1 MLNDV
6 LRRVEERLKAVG
18 LSAQAASVQAGL
30 SKDAI
35 RNMQRAIQQKG
46 RAGVSTK
53 TITALAPVLETSV
66 AWLLEEDGDESVKRP
81 PNRKSVSVMG
91 YLGAGA
97 EVEPDFEQVP
107 HEGLEQ
113 VDMPFEL
120 PDDMIGFIVRGDSM
134 LPALKDGH
142 LIVVYREQKKPL
154 ESFYGEEAA
163 VRTTDGRRFIKTI
176 MRGADG
182 VNLLSW
188 NAAPIENVQLDWIGE
203 IFAAIPASAIRR
215 TAKQGGIQGQLRL
228 RA

>member
-1 MLNDV
+1 M
-6 LRRVEERLKAVG
+6 RRVEERLKAVG
-18 LSAQAASVQAGL
+18 LSAQAASTQAGL

-66 AWLLEEDGDESVKRP
+66 AWLLNEEGDESIQQSDHRRSVK
-81 PNRKSVSVMG
+81 VVG

-107 HEGLEQ
+107 PEGLEQ
-113 VDMPFEL
+113 VDLPFEL
-120 PDDMIGFIVRGDSM
+120 PDDMIAFIVRGDSM

-142 LIVVYREQKKPL
+142 LMIVYREQKKPL

-163 VRTTDGRRFIKTI
+163 VRTSDGRRFIKTI
-176 MRGADG
+176 MRGTNG
-182 VNLLSW
+182 VNLFSW
-188 NAAPIENVQLDWIGE
+188 NAPPIENVQLDWIGE
-203 IFAAIPASAIRR
+203 IFAAIPAGAIRR
-215 TAKQGGIQGQLRL
+215 TVKQGGIQGQLRL

>member
-35 RNMQRAIQQKG
+35 RNMQRAVQQKG

-66 AWLLEEDGDESVKRP
+66 AWLLESDGDESAKHTAS
-81 PNRKSVSVMG
+81 RKSVNVMG

-97 EVEPDFEQVP
+97 EVEPEFEQVP
-107 HEGLEQ
+107 PEGLEQ
-113 VDMPFEL
+113 VELPFEL
-120 PDDMIGFIVRGDSM
+120 PDEMIAFIVRGDSM
-134 LPALKDGH
+134 LPALRDGH
-142 LIVVYREQKKPL
+142 LVIVYKDQNKPL

-176 MRGADG
+176 MRGQNG

-188 NAAPIENVQLDWIGE
+188 NAAPIENVQLEWIGE
-203 IFAAIPASAIRR
+203 IFAAIPAGAIRR
-215 TAKQGGIQGQLRL
+215 TMKQGTSTRSFKF
-228 RA
+228 